1 MFRTAVII
9 VALLA
14 PPATTAIV
22 TRLQNFPNRFAE
34 VIPGRLYRG
43 GYPSAQNVRHLQQ
56 SNHIRTIL
64 SLTGKVDKP
73 IERNMLAT
81 ASALGIHAVR
91 IPMPGNGC
99 GNFEALD
106 RAADVLNNADNWPI
120 FFHCQSGKQRSNAA
134 LAAYRMRHGGWSL
147 DDALRELEEHH
158 DLDPD
163 GKESVLV
170 DHLTAYEKHLDTD
183 ALHRAGRPAKEP
195 VPSPATDR

>member
-22 TRLQNFPNRFAE
+22 TRLQQFPNRFAE
-34 VIPGRLYRG
+34 VIPGKLYRG
-43 GYPSAQNVRHLQQ
+43 GYPSAANVRHLQQ

-64 SLTGKVDKP
+64 SLTGPVDKP
-73 IERNMLAT
+73 KERDMLAE
-81 ASALGIHAVR
+81 ARSLGIHALR

-99 GNFEALD
+99 GDFAALD
-106 RAADVLNNADNWPI
+106 RAADVLNNPDNYPI
-120 FFHCQSGKQRSNAA
+120 FFHCQAGKQRSNAA
-134 LAAYRMRHGGWSL
+134 LAAYRMRHCGWSL
-147 DDALRELEEHH
+147 EDALRELDEHY
-158 DLDPD
+158 DLDRH

-170 DHLTAYEKHLDTD
+170 EHLTAYKKHLNQD

-195 VPSPATDR
+195 VPSTATNR